1 MKFIKLENA
10 EGEKISVRFRE
21 FQKDDAEE
29 IVSLIRDEYAG
40 SYRKREL
47 YSTDIILQRQA
58 EGVFNFFVAETD
70 DGKIIGV
77 LAFKRNLPR
86 ETSCEITVGII
97 LKEYRNFHV
106 FRHFLKYVVAQVLKL
121 KNVSAMIGRSVMYHS
136 ISQRLMSELGFKPC
150 GFIFSAIIME
160 NFQHSY
166 SKDGNI
172 KHPHAVI
179 IKRGSK
185 VDAGKIFLPV
195 EHWEIAR
202 SVYKS
207 LGVKVEISSEEK
219 KLRGES
225 KIFLDEDLPQQNC
238 NIFVDFAGA
247 DLKEEILQ
255 IESQRTEPL
264 QTFNIFLNIS
274 DESAITAYKVLK
286 SCGYFFAGFEPIC
299 LQHEIMILHNPKNVS
314 INLDTLN
321 MTEEFLELKNHVRK
335 FKDEKVEN

>member
-1 MKFIKLENA
+1 MDFIELENSS
-10 EGEKISVRFRE
+10 GEKISVRFRE
-21 FQKDDAEE
+21 FKKDEADE
-29 IVSLIRDEYAG
+29 IVKLIRDEYSE

-58 EGVFNFFVAETD
+58 EGIFNFFVAELD

-77 LAFKRNLPR
+77 LAFKKNLPR

-106 FRHFLKYVVAQVLKL
+106 FRHFVKYVVDKVLKL
-121 KNVSAMIGRSVMYHS
+121 KDVSAMIGRSVMYHS
-136 ISQRLMSELGFKPC
+136 ISQRLMSEIGFKPC
-150 GFIFSAIIME
+150 GFIFSAILME
-160 NFQHSY
+160 NFHHSY
-166 SKDGNI
+166 VKDGNI

-185 VDAGKIFLPV
+185 VDAGKIFLPP
-195 EHWEIAR
+195 EHFEIAR
-202 SVYKS
+202 IVYNR
-207 LGVKVEISSEEK
+207 LGVKVEFSSEEK

-247 DLKEEILQ
+247 DLKEEILE
-255 IESQRTEPL
+255 IESRRKEPF

-274 DESAITAYKVLK
+274 DKSAISAYKVLR

-299 LQHEIMILHNPKNVS
+299 SEREIMILHNPKKIS
-314 INLDTLN
+314 INFDTLE
-321 MTEEFLELKNHVRK
+321 MTEEFLELKNHVKK
-335 FKDEKVEN
+335 FYDGR

>member
-1 MKFIKLENA
+1 MELENSN
-10 EGEKISVRFRE
+10 GEIISVRFRE

-29 IVSLIRDEYAG
+29 IVNLIRDEYG
-40 SYRKREL
+40 SSYRKREL
-47 YSTDIILQRQA
+47 YDVDTILKRQA
-58 EGVFNFFVAETD
+58 DGIFNFFVAELD
-70 DGKIIGV
+70 SGKIIGV

-106 FRHFLKYVVAQVLKL
+106 FRHFVKYVVAQVLKL

-166 SKDGNI
+166 TKDENI

-179 IKRGSK
+179 IKRCSK
-185 VDAGKIFLPV
+185 VDAGKIFLPK
-195 EHWEIAR
+195 EHWKIAE
-202 SVYKS
+202 SVYKI
-207 LGVKVEISSEEK
+207 LGVKVKFNSAENN
-219 KLRGES
+219 LVGES

-238 NIFVDFAGA
+238 NIFVDFAGS
-247 DLKEEILQ
+247 DLKEKILE
-255 IESQRTEPL
+255 IESRRTKPL

-274 DESAITAYKVLK
+274 QKSAVTAYKILK

-299 LQHEIMILHNPKNVS
+299 LQHEIMILHNPKKVP
-314 INLDTLN
+314 INFDTLN
-321 MTEEFLELKNHVRK
+321 MTEEFLELKNHVKK
-335 FKDEKVEN
+335 FYEGGDKF